1 MADIPALILTGLRIS
16 FLHPEDM
23 PSALILD
30 VTTDEGEQRF
40 VLPCDPALDS
50 ETVEQIGDEFMDCLD
65 RLIAPSDDEDE
76 DGEDAEEDEDGAD
89 EASDGSEEKR

>member
-30 VTTDEGEQRF
+30 LTTDEGEQRF
-40 VLPCDPALDS
+40 VLPCDPVLDS

-76 DGEDAEEDEDGAD
+76 EEEDEDGED
-89 EASDGSEEKR
+89 EPTDGSDEKR